1 MLNRIKDFLLDR
13 DARPGAEGGGHTGD
27 ELHLAAAALMVEAAR
42 MDDGLDEPERRRI
55 AELVRWR
62 FDLSEEEAATLVEAA
77 EREAAGASGNY
88 RFTATIRQR
97 CSDAERVQL
106 VELLWDIVYADDRL
120 HDLEASL
127 LRRIAGLLY
136 VSDRDSGLARRR
148 VLQRHGLSEDEA

>member
-13 DARPGAEGGGHTGD
+13 DARPGAEEGHTGD

-42 MDDGLDEPERRRI
+42 MDDGLDEPERHRI

-62 FDLSEEEAATLVEAA
+62 FDLTEEEAATLVEAA
-77 EREAAGASGNY
+77 EREAADASGNY

-97 CSDAERVQL
+97 CSDAQRVQL
-106 VELLWDIVYADDRL
+106 VELLWDIVYADGKL

-127 LRRIAGLLY
+127 LRRISGLLY
-136 VSDRDSGLARRR
+136 VSDRDSGLARKR
-148 VLQRHGLSEDEA
+148 VLQSHGLSDDEA